1 MAPTITQAYIDK
13 MRTDMT
19 VRRDKKPNT
28 TGSAVVST
36 TTVAAILDPINSNVD
51 DKTAFHTSDED
62 IDMFPDK
69 YVIPKPLHWVGS
81 INTPNGQFHAIQML
95 IDH

>member
-1 MAPTITQAYIDK
+1 MW
-13 MRTDMT
+13 TDMT
-19 VRRDKKPNT
+19 AHRDKKPNT

-36 TTVAAILDPINSNVD
+36 TTVAAILDPVNNNVNNE
-51 DKTAFHTSDED
+51 TAFHTSDED

-81 INTPNGQFHAIQML
+81 INTPNAL
-95 IDH
+95 ISESLAT